1 MRRAQGASAARIVFD
16 PAGKIIMTVGM
27 PTRHEVG
34 KADDAQNPA
43 NHAGKI
49 LRFNDDGT
57 VPSDNPFVGKTG
69 YKPEIFALGIRN
81 ALGLFVHPQTG
92 EIWETENGPMGG
104 DEINIIKP
112 GRNYGWPVVSYGMDY
127 SGNQKGGLSGTSS
140 DDRMKPGM
148 EDPFIFWNPS
158 PAVTGIV
165 VYTGDRF
172 PQWKGN
178 IFVGAMGG
186 DNLGARQLHRIVL
199 SRTGRPQ
206 QRGNLTMLAE
216 LKQRIRDVR
225 QGPDGLLYLTTDEAA
240 GAVLRIEPVEG
251 ATQ

>member
-1 MRRAQGASAARIVFD
+1 M
-16 PAGKIIMTVGM
+16 
-27 PTRHEVG
+27 
-34 KADDAQNPA
+34 
-43 NHAGKI
+43 
-49 LRFNDDGT
+49 
-57 VPSDNPFVGKTG
+57 PSDNPFAEKRDRA
-69 YKPEIFALGIRN
+69 EIFALGIRN
-81 ALGLFVHPQTG
+81 AMGLFVHPQTG

-112 GRNYGWPVVSYGMDY
+112 GRNYGWPVVSYGTDY

-186 DNLGARQLHRIVL
+186 GESRDPANCTGSSYNRDGRTTRQPDDVGGAQ
-199 SRTGRPQ
+199 
-206 QRGNLTMLAE
+206 E
-216 LKQRIRDVR
+216 RIRDVK
-225 QGPDGLLYLTTDEAA
+225 QGPDGLLYLTTVEAA
-240 GAVLRIEPVEG
+240 GSGCCGLNLWKERHDNRHSRV
-251 ATQ
+251 